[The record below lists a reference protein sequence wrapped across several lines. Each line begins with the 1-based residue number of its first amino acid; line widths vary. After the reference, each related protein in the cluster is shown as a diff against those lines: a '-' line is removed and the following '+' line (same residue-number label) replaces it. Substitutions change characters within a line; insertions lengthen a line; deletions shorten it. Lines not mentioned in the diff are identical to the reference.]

1 MVMLISGIL
10 CFICGVLST
19 LLFKKDRDNNILST
33 GAMLSTI
40 LVCFSA
46 SIVLIFT
53 GIVYSFVK
61 VDYKVVEVEHL
72 SHSEVRVFVENDE
85 EIFWIIFDENEYNNE
100 KTLTLT
106 QRELEKYYNNK
117 K

>member
-1 MVMLISGIL
+1 MIMLVSGIL
-10 CFICGVLST
+10 CFICGVFSA

-33 GAMLSTI
+33 GTMLPTI
-40 LVCFSA
+40 LVYFSV

-72 SHSEVRVFVENDE
+72 SHSEVRVFVEDNG
-85 EIFWIIFDENEYNNE
+85 EIFWIIFDEDEYNNE

-106 QRELEKYYNNK
+106 QRELEEYYNSK